1 MPFVI
6 DVKSMLEWNTIFKW
20 KKDER
25 QEREVTDE
33 GEETHLNDL

>member
-1 MPFVI
+1 MLFII
-6 DVKSMLEWNTIFKW
+6 DMKSMLEWNTIFKW
-20 KKDER
+20 KKAEC